1 MEHYAFLC
9 GSAPQDMRQKKLVE
23 MYDFLT
29 TSSEHG
35 IKEKNV
41 VMFPNG
47 VNSFLLSYG
56 LNNILKGKA
65 GKNAD
70 QILLYFCTQSP
81 VRENDSSLWLSGSE
95 IKKSEIEE
103 LANSAKAY
111 GVDFQ
116 IIFDVGK
123 ELVSERELGYE

>member
-1 MEHYAFLC
+1 ME
-9 GSAPQDMRQKKLVE
+9 
-23 MYDFLT
+23 
-29 TSSEHG
+29 
-35 IKEKNV
+35 
-41 VMFPNG
+41 
-47 VNSFLLSYG
+47 SF
-56 LNNILKGKA
+56 
-65 GKNAD
+65 AD

-81 VRENDSSLWLSGSE
+81 IRENDSSLWLSGSE